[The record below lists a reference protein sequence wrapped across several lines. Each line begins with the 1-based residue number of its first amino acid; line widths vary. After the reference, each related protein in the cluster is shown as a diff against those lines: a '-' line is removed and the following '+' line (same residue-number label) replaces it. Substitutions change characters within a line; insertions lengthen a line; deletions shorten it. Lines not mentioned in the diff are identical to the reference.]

1 MCHYTLEEIRNI
13 RRTVNELG
21 FEGREIFEKYS
32 DEHLREICNG
42 IGPDWM
48 PDIARDVVSAM
59 NPTLEPVAA
68 LHDAAF
74 CEGGSREQ
82 FLEANRCFAVN
93 GTLAAKAAY
102 SWYDPR
108 RYRVMWQARKFAV
121 ICDRFGWTAWPPQ
134 R

>member
-13 RRTVNELG
+13 RRTINDLG
-21 FEGREIFEKYS
+21 FEGREILEKYS

-48 PDIARDVVSAM
+48 PELARDVISAM
-59 NPTLEPVAA
+59 NPALEPVAA
-68 LHDAAF
+68 LHDVAF
-74 CEGGSREQ
+74 YEGGSHEQ
-82 FLEANRCFAVN
+82 FLEANRCFAAN
-93 GTLAAKAAY
+93 GTLAAKAEY
-102 SWYDPR
+102 RWYDPR
-108 RYRVMWQARKFAV
+108 RYQVIWQARKFAV